1 MTHMHYFLNNRYRA
15 QAELLCTQVLP
26 ALATVPSFAL
36 HGGSAINLF
45 VLDLPRYSVDADVT
59 FIPLMSREETYKE
72 VNKGLKTIADHL
84 HQKNTSLTITHSEK
98 NLKLYVQSGV
108 TEVKLEVNNIKRGVV
123 CGDPIHLSTC
133 PKIRSEFGANYHLK
147 IVPMSLLYG
156 GKVAAALER
165 QHPRDLFD
173 ISLMPVSLE
182 EVKDG
187 IIYCLL
193 SSGRP
198 LNELIRPH
206 LLDQKGAM
214 ENTFVG
220 MTEIPFSYEDY
231 CLTRDRLFHE
241 LPRILTEEDK
251 ELMIS
256 FELGQPCW
264 DDWSHPE
271 FASHPSIQW
280 KQRNI
285 QKLKAD
291 NPQKMMH
298 HAYLLQELLNPLHK
312 QVIKNTSKEDL
323 TVPRKKGFHI

>member
-1 MTHMHYFLNNRYRA
+1 MHSFLKNRYIA

-26 ALATVPSFAL
+26 ALSEVPSFAL

-45 VLDLPRYSVDADVT
+45 VLNLPRYSVDADVT
-59 FIPLMSREETYKE
+59 FIPLMSREETYRE
-72 VNKGLKTIADHL
+72 VNKGLKTIADQL
-84 HQKNTSLTITHSEK
+84 HQENTSLTITHSEK

-108 TEVKLEVNNIKRGVV
+108 SEVKLEVNNIKRGVV
-123 CGDPIHLSTC
+123 CGDPILLPTC
-133 PKIRSEFGANYHLK
+133 PKIRSQFSADYNLK
-147 IVPMSLLYG
+147 IVPLPLLYG

-173 ISLMPVSLE
+173 VSLMPVSLE
-182 EVKDG
+182 EIKDG

-206 LLDQKGAM
+206 HIDQRGTM

-220 MTEIPFSYEDY
+220 MTEKHFSYEDY
-231 CLTRDRLFHE
+231 CAVRERLFRE
-241 LPRILTEEDK
+241 PPRILTEEDK

-256 FELGQPCW
+256 FELGQPRW
-264 DDWSHPE
+264 DSWSHPE

-298 HAYLLQELLNPLHK
+298 HAYLLQELLNPLHR